1 MQVQGMTI
9 YKKTTVTALLFLIFY
24 TFTFLPCRCCPADN
38 RDYIFAPAD
47 YSHLDSKKIRSEAE
61 KDFHLYFNTSD
72 KLLKEKYLNST
83 MNKYYILSQINPGDI
98 DAYIKLG
105 KIYDEKNIS
114 ELAKT
119 YFYKALNINKEMA
132 LANFYFGD
140 YYYKR
145 NDYKKA
151 LYHYKI
157 AYKNGVAKT
166 YDFNLKL
173 ATIYEKLADLSNAK
187 KFYEISYNIKADSRI
202 GEKIQLL
209 NELHYDKSDYYHNIR
224 EYKE

>member
-1 MQVQGMTI
+1 MMTCKNI
-9 YKKTTVTALLFLIFY
+9 IAAALLFLIFN
-24 TFTFLPCRCCPADN
+24 TLTILPSSAEQGNDREYFSASLN
-38 RDYIFAPAD
+38 
-47 YSHLDSKKIRSEAE
+47 YSKLDANKIRQEAQQ
-61 KDFHLYFNTSD
+61 DFYQYFNTINEVQ
-72 KLLKEKYLNST
+72 KEKYLNSA
-83 MNKYYILSQINPGDI
+83 MNKYYILTRINPGDI
-98 DAYIKLG
+98 DAYIRLG

-119 YFYKALNINKEMA
+119 CFYKALNISKEA
-132 LANFYFGD
+132 TLANFYFGD

-157 AYKNGVAKT
+157 AYNNGAAKT

-187 KFYEISYNIKADSRI
+187 KFYEISYNIKADSKI
-202 GEKIQLL
+202 KEKIQLL
-209 NELHYDKSDYYHNIR
+209 NELNYDKSDYYHNIR
-224 EYKE
+224 E